1 LWIINAVKLSQILK
15 NPLICIMKTVLL
27 VSKFN
32 WDAPAEIPYIFAKAG
47 YTVDVFSPAESWL
60 SSNSIIK
67 NHHIASSD
75 DLEFL
80 NELVVLI
87 NQANYDWILLTED
100 PLIELVKREIKDEYI
115 LELLLPVKNEDAR
128 DILSS
133 KIGFSSYFHSI
144 GVETPAYVGFQT
156 GVNDLND
163 LKTLRF
169 PVLNKHDLSWGG
181 TDMAI
186 SHDLQELQNV
196 LQKLPPNAKLLIEE
210 FIEGDEIVVDAFFY
224 HGRLLNYFCAK
235 ILSKTKDQ
243 FSYTTRRAYYA
254 YPELSPMLTLIGEK
268 IVAHGFANISIIR
281 DKRTSIHYLIEIDLR
296 PNSWM
301 AYTHI
306 LSRHDFTYC
315 IQNLHN
321 LTSFEFI
328 KSSLKK
334 IKAIEI
340 ALFYKDIRRAIW
352 AKDLKGIA
360 RWIFGWKGYWRYLPF
375 YDFRLTKKVFHEI
388 WIEIGVH
395 KLRKLKQKLGFR

>member
-1 LWIINAVKLSQILK
+1 
-15 NPLICIMKTVLL
+15 MKTVLL

-32 WDAPAEIPYIFAKAG
+32 WDAPAEMPYVFAKAG
-47 YTVDVFSPAESWL
+47 YEVDVFSPPESWL
-60 SSNSIIK
+60 SSNSFIK

-80 NELVVLI
+80 NELVALI
-87 NQANYDWILLTED
+87 NQAKYDWILLTED
-100 PLIELVKREIKDEYI
+100 PLIELVKREIKDENL
-115 LELLLPVKNEDAR
+115 LELLLPVKNKDAR

-133 KIGFSSYFHSI
+133 KIGFSSYVHSI
-144 GVETPAYVGFQT
+144 GVDTPAFVGFQI
-156 GVNDLND
+156 GVNNLND

-169 PVLNKHDLSWGG
+169 PVLNKYDLSWGG
-181 TDMAI
+181 SDMAI
-186 SHDLQELQNV
+186 SHDLHELQNV
-196 LQKLPPNAKLLIEE
+196 LQGLPQNAKLLIQE
-210 FIEGDEIVVDAFFY
+210 FIEGEEIVVDAFFY
-224 HGRLLNYFCAK
+224 NGRLLNYFCAK
-235 ILSKTKDQ
+235 ILSNTKDQ

-301 AYTHI
+301 AYTNI
-306 LSRHDFTYC
+306 LSRHDFIYC

-321 LTSFEFI
+321 LASFEFI

-334 IKAIEI
+334 NKAIEI

-352 AKDLKGIA
+352 AKDFKGIA
-360 RWIFGWKGYWRYLPF
+360 RWLFGLKGYWRYLPF
-375 YDFRLTKKVFHEI
+375 YDFILTKKVFQEI

>member
-1 LWIINAVKLSQILK
+1 
-15 NPLICIMKTVLL
+15 MKTVLL

-32 WDAPAEIPYIFAKAG
+32 WDAPAEIPYVFAKAG
-47 YTVDVFSPAESWL
+47 YAVDVFSPPQSWL
-60 SSNSIIK
+60 SSNSFIK

-75 DLEFL
+75 DLAFL
-80 NELVVLI
+80 NKLVAIV
-87 NQANYDWILLTED
+87 NQEKYDWILLTED

-115 LELLLPVKNEDAR
+115 LELLLPVKNKDAR

-181 TDMAI
+181 TDMDI
-186 SHDLQELQNV
+186 SHDLQELLNV

-210 FIEGDEIVVDAFFY
+210 FIEGDEIRVDALFY
-224 HGRLLNYFCAK
+224 NGNLLNYFCAK
-235 ILSKTKDQ
+235 VLSHTKNQ

-254 YPELSPMLTLIGEK
+254 CPELSQMLTLIGEK

-281 DKRTSIHYLIEIDLR
+281 EKMTSIHYLIEIDIR

-301 AYTHI
+301 AYSNI
-306 LSRHDFTYC
+306 LSRHDFVYC
-315 IQNLHN
+315 IKNLHN
-321 LTSFEFI
+321 LTSFDFI
-328 KSSLKK
+328 KSSLKNK
-334 IKAIEI
+334 KPIEI
-340 ALFYKDIRRAIW
+340 ALFYKDIRRVIW
-352 AKDLKGIA
+352 AKDLKGLA

>member
-1 LWIINAVKLSQILK
+1 
-15 NPLICIMKTVLL
+15 MKTVLL

-32 WDAPAEIPYIFAKAG
+32 WDAPAEMPYVFAKAG
-47 YTVDVFSPAESWL
+47 YEVDVFSPPESWL
-60 SSNSIIK
+60 SSNSFIK

-80 NELVVLI
+80 NELVTLI
-87 NQANYDWILLTED
+87 NQAKYDWILLTED
-100 PLIELVKREIKDEYI
+100 PLIELVKREIKDENL
-115 LELLLPVKNEDAR
+115 LELLLPVKNKDAR

-144 GVETPAYVGFQT
+144 GVDTPAYVAFQI

-196 LQKLPPNAKLLIEE
+196 LQKLPPNARLLIEE

-224 HGRLLNYFCAK
+224 NGRLLNYFCAK

-301 AYTHI
+301 AYNNI

-321 LTSFEFI
+321 LASFEFI

-334 IKAIEI
+334 NKAIEI

-360 RWIFGWKGYWRYLPF
+360 RWLFGWKGYWRYLPF
-375 YDFRLTKKVFHEI
+375 YDFKLTKKVFQEI
-388 WIEIGVH
+388 WIEIGVY